1 VLVLVCVHAC
11 VCTVATANT
20 TTKQLR
26 GYRYTVVLRFLL
38 YWNTNKVS
46 PPPTVLRI
54 LLLLRLLRCCVEGVG
69 LGHACKNIT
78 RINTAWKR
86 QRGRGG
92 REGVSGGGRGGGEK
106 RERESARERARARAR
121 RPASIKEARRSRHC
135 LHDPSSMLK
144 SQYPSTIPISP
155 IYIYV

>member
-92 REGVSGGGRGGGEK
+92 RE
-106 RERESARERARARAR
+106 RESARERARARAR